1 MRLDIHREGRQ
12 VVLATLLLLCALS
25 THAAQVDEEKLESET
40 RELSRE
46 LRCLVCQG
54 ESVWDSNSPLAG
66 QMRDMVR
73 ERLRG
78 GESPQ
83 QIKTYLQS
91 RYGDFILMAPPR
103 HGLNWLLWL
112 GPFVLLAVG
121 GFLLRL
127 AVMRWRKR
135 GDAAPAP
142 ARNDLSAAQKEKIEA
157 ELAKLGDD

>member
-1 MRLDIHREGRQ
+1 MRMKIA
-12 VVLATLLLLCALS
+12 VMTCVLLGALS
-25 THAAQVDEEKLESET
+25 APAAQVDEETLESET
-40 RELSRE
+40 RELSRG

-73 ERLRG
+73 ERLRN

-91 RYGDFILMAPPR
+91 RYGDFVLMAPPR
-103 HGLNWLLWL
+103 HGLNWLLWA
-112 GPFVLLAVG
+112 GPFVLLALG

-135 GDAAPAP
+135 AELAPAP
-142 ARNDLSAAQKEKIEA
+142 ASHDLSAAQKERIEA

>member
-1 MRLDIHREGRQ
+1 MRLKA
-12 VVLATLLLLCALS
+12 VVTAGLLLASLS
-25 THAAQVDEEKLESET
+25 LHAAQVDEEKLESET

-91 RYGDFILMAPPR
+91 RYGDFVLMAPPR
-103 HGLNWLLWL
+103 HGLNWLLWV

-127 AVMRWRKR
+127 AVLRWRKR
-135 GDAAPAP
+135 GEAAPMP
-142 ARNDLSAAQKEKIEA
+142 ARHDLSAAQKEKIEA
-157 ELAKLGDD
+157 ELAKMGDD